1 MPKRVQ
7 RKRMAGQPGIP
18 QGAVYVGRAP
28 GAYGKWGNPFKA
40 YNSSPEERRTA
51 TLLFANLLYTRG
63 EPPYPEHTMPYPTAE
78 EIRRELAGKDLAC
91 WCPLPAA
98 GETDWC
104 HATVLLEFLDRTERT
119 SP

>member
-7 RKRMAGQPGIP
+7 RKRLAGQPGIP
-18 QGAVYVGRAP
+18 EGAVYVGRAR
-28 GAYGKWGNPFKA
+28 GDYGRWGNPFKA
-40 YNSSPEERRTA
+40 YDSSPQERRTA

-91 WCPLPAA
+91 WCAPPED
-98 GETDWC
+98 GQPDWC
-104 HATVLLEFLDRTERT
+104 HATVLLEFIAHLERAAA
-119 SP
+119 